1 MTRLYKK
8 VTLCGVLYIHTK
20 QVSSEHQ
27 RRVMIT
33 SFHPSTTAAW
43 QLAILE
49 DSSTAMS
56 TRVAFVECANT
67 YLLQGMS
74 AGSGAARTVAMTVVI
89 TMRTAL
95 SCILNATMFSRV
107 GVSISRKRSHIKDAL
122 TSFYAGEGGKD
133 DAGDRSL
140 VRAPFMFLQFAS
152 DLPKIGPTQRAA
164 NCATAR
170 QPCFR
175 LQRICRQSRVHGEV
189 PSGHAQRPS
198 GGFYSSSAA
207 HHHQHDVKHTGSL
220 DLALSPTYGTERR
233 RCHPGPYF

>member
-1 MTRLYKK
+1 MCYQPEPWIQAPALGACTGELQRVGRQCVPMMTRLYKK

-20 QVSSEHQ
+20 QVSSGHQ

-122 TSFYAGEGGKD
+122 TSFCAGEGG
-133 DAGDRSL
+133 
-140 VRAPFMFLQFAS
+140 
-152 DLPKIGPTQRAA
+152 
-164 NCATAR
+164 
-170 QPCFR
+170 
-175 LQRICRQSRVHGEV
+175 
-189 PSGHAQRPS
+189 
-198 GGFYSSSAA
+198 
-207 HHHQHDVKHTGSL
+207 
-220 DLALSPTYGTERR
+220 ERR
-233 RCHPGPYF
+233 CWGSVAGSCAFYVPAVRF